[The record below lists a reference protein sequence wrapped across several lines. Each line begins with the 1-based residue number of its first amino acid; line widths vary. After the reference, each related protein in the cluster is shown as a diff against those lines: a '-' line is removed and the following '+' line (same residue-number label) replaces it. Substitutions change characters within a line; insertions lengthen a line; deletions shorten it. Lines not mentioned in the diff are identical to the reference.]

1 MKNKMFVD
9 YEDLYI
15 KLASKYVFCKI
26 TDKEKKMLHKLGEW
40 KDNDDVNSDYELED
54 IDE

>member
-1 MKNKMFVD
+1 MIID

-15 KLASKYVFCKI
+15 KLGEKLVLNKI
-26 TDKEKKMLHKLGEW
+26 TEKERKMFDKLGEW
-40 KDNDDVNSDYELED
+40 LFNDDINSDYELED

>member
-1 MKNKMFVD
+1 MIID

-15 KLASKYVFCKI
+15 KLGAKLMFGKI
-26 TDKEKKMLHKLGEW
+26 TEKEKKIFDKLEEW
-40 KDNDDVNSDYELED
+40 LFNDDVDLDNELED

>member
-1 MKNKMFVD
+1 MIID

-15 KLASKYVFCKI
+15 KLGASLVFDKI
-26 TDKEKKMLHKLGEW
+26 TEREKKMFDKLEEW
-40 KDNDDVNSDYELED
+40 SFNDDSNSDYELED

>member
-1 MKNKMFVD
+1 MTID

-15 KLASKYVFCKI
+15 KIGAKLMFGKI
-26 TDKEKKMLHKLGEW
+26 TEKEKKMFDKLEEW
-40 KDNDDVNSDYELED
+40 SLNEDINSGYELED